1 MVQQDLKK
9 QLELHSLI
17 EFSNLI
23 NSNLDEDFILN
34 YILLSIMGRMMIS
47 HGMILMAD
55 PGYGSDNFTV
65 RCAKGISNGIQG
77 TVLNLT
83 LPDKPVFDL
92 SDFKVQ
98 TDIFVKNGI
107 NNFFKIYY
115 TDKLL
120 GVLCLGNKSG
130 KSEFDKSEI
139 IYIETLLNISSISIE
154 NSLKF
159 EQINKL
165 NRELTGELTKL
176 NSLFELSNIFYSNFE
191 DKNKIIRLLNYTLL
205 GNYGIRDIL
214 IITKYRANKYYIL
227 SQTKTYN
234 IPEIDAKAVQ
244 SVKFN
249 TFINEKSDCNFFN
262 FLSDE
267 GLKLVIPIF
276 RNDKEPETVVFLGNK
291 LNGTSFSKSDI
302 DFLTSLVNL
311 SVISIENSILFR
323 EHLEKLSM
331 ENELKIAR
339 EIQQAL
345 LPTIIPQPEN
355 YSISAVNKPALHV
368 GGDYFDIIRLNEKK
382 YVIVIADVSGKG
394 APAALLMS
402 NIQSAVR
409 SYIKVFNENIDI
421 ALVTKKINEL
431 IFENTTPEKFI
442 TFFWGILNTADN
454 TFRYVNAG
462 HNYPMLFRK
471 NGDIDFLETG
481 GMIIGVISE
490 DIEYETGTVEFN
502 PDDVLILYTDGINEA
517 KNNCN
522 DEYEMERFRNCVSK
536 VIRENTNAITSAIL
550 KDVNEFSDG
559 ETQSDDRTL
568 IAIKRIN

>member
-77 TVLNLT
+77 TVLSLT

-176 NSLFELSNIFYSNFE
+176 NSLFELSNIFYS
-191 DKNKIIRLLNYTLL
+191 I
-205 GNYGIRDIL
+205 
-214 IITKYRANKYYIL
+214 
-227 SQTKTYN
+227 
-234 IPEIDAKAVQ
+234 
-244 SVKFN
+244 
-249 TFINEKSDCNFFN
+249 
-262 FLSDE
+262 
-267 GLKLVIPIF
+267 
-276 RNDKEPETVVFLGNK
+276 
-291 LNGTSFSKSDI
+291 
-302 DFLTSLVNL
+302 
-311 SVISIENSILFR
+311 
-323 EHLEKLSM
+323 
-331 ENELKIAR
+331 
-339 EIQQAL
+339 
-345 LPTIIPQPEN
+345 
-355 YSISAVNKPALHV
+355 
-368 GGDYFDIIRLNEKK
+368 
-382 YVIVIADVSGKG
+382 
-394 APAALLMS
+394 
-402 NIQSAVR
+402 
-409 SYIKVFNENIDI
+409 
-421 ALVTKKINEL
+421 
-431 IFENTTPEKFI
+431 
-442 TFFWGILNTADN
+442 
-454 TFRYVNAG
+454 
-462 HNYPMLFRK
+462 
-471 NGDIDFLETG
+471 
-481 GMIIGVISE
+481 
-490 DIEYETGTVEFN
+490 
-502 PDDVLILYTDGINEA
+502 
-517 KNNCN
+517 
-522 DEYEMERFRNCVSK
+522 
-536 VIRENTNAITSAIL
+536 
-550 KDVNEFSDG
+550 
-559 ETQSDDRTL
+559 
-568 IAIKRIN
+568 

>member
-77 TVLNLT
+77 TVLSLT

-244 SVKFN
+244 SLRSN

>member
-244 SVKFN
+244 SLRSN

-267 GLKLVIPIF
+267 GLKLAIPIF

>member
-47 HGMILMAD
+47 HGMILMSD
-55 PGYGSDNFTV
+55 HGSDSGKFNV
-65 RCAKGISNGIQG
+65 RCAKGISSGIQG
-77 TVLNLT
+77 TVLNLI
-83 LPDKPVFDL
+83 LPDNSVFDL

-98 TDIFVKNGI
+98 TDIFERNGL

-130 KSEFDKSEI
+130 KSKFDKSEI

-165 NRELTGELTKL
+165 NRELSNELTKM

-191 DKNKIIRLLNYTLL
+191 DKDKIIRLLNYTLL

-214 IITKYRANKYYIL
+214 IITKYRANNYYIL
-227 SQTKTYN
+227 SQTKTYG
-234 IPEIDAKAVQ
+234 IPEIDTKAVQ
-244 SVKFN
+244 SLRYN
-249 TFINEKSDCNFFN
+249 TFINDKSDSGFFN
-262 FLSDE
+262 FLSDG
-267 GLKLVIPIF
+267 GLKLAIPIF
-276 RNDKEPETVVFLGNK
+276 KNDKVPETVVFLGNK
-291 LNGTSFSKSDI
+291 LNGTLFSKSDI

-323 EHLEKLSM
+323 EHLEKLSL

-355 YSISAVNKPALHV
+355 YSISAINKPALHV
-368 GGDYFDIIRLNEKK
+368 GGDYFDIIRLNETK

-409 SYIKVFNENIDI
+409 SYIKVFSENIDI

-442 TFFWGILNTADN
+442 TFFWGILDTADN

-471 NGDIDFLETG
+471 NGDIDLLDAG

-502 PDDVLILYTDGINEA
+502 PDEVLILYTDGINEA

-522 DEYEMERFRNCVSK
+522 DEYEMERFKSCVMS
-536 VIRENTNAITSAIL
+536 VIKEDTSTITSSIL
-550 KDVNEFSDG
+550 KDVNDFTDG
-559 ETQSDDRTL
+559 EAQSDDRTL
-568 IAIKRIN
+568 IVIKRIN

>member
-234 IPEIDAKAVQ
+234 IPEIDEKAVQ